1 MKQVTTLLK
10 KCPANN
16 FAKANMLFLLLMLA
30 LLQSTF
36 SQTGYIYV
44 HTRALSK
51 DLNQSFTF
59 SVAGSSP
66 VAGFTLL
73 DQDVNIEPT
82 DIGSSHGNGGGELW
96 VVTGATQ
103 GADGAVYHRAP
114 NSTTWNQVAGLTG
127 SAIDGADLGHFVIV
141 NSTGDGYVYN
151 GSSFIQIFNHTT
163 YNIKAVD
170 IANNASITSGIG
182 YTAVVDANGHV
193 WQYTGDYSTI
203 FTWTDIT
210 PVNNFN
216 KNFTRLD
223 INPST
228 NDIILTDASSNVTK
242 VNGAT
247 SAVSYYARTAG
258 TTATGGQDVA
268 VDGNGTM
275 YSIQRD
281 GQGMD
286 AVYRYN
292 GTTWIEE
299 PETGL
304 HYFLTAGDATQV
316 WVIKGFTASQSSSFS
331 NQSTIYTR
339 VGDGSATWLD
349 DERVQTTQN
358 GNSVMIPVAPG
369 TYVINEANVAN
380 WNLQGIT
387 VYDSTAGSMINVAS
401 NTVTVVVSAGQV
413 AHVLFINGLV
423 APTTVANDCGVNE
436 IIQNFGSGAS
446 GTRGAPLSG
455 LTDFHYYSNTSKN
468 TTPDGYYSL
477 SQNSSQWAN
486 SSLTD
491 HSGLA
496 GGYFMIINASYAP
509 NQFYKHRVTGLIPGT
524 TYVLSFWAAN
534 LSTTSPLQP
543 NILAGITD
551 TATGNILGSI
561 STGKLPTDNNW
572 HQYTFSFIATVTTG
586 DLFLQN
592 NAPGGFGNDL
602 AIDDIGFSGICSLL
616 PVTLVNF
623 NAQKQTDNVQ
633 LSWSTT
639 SQVNF
644 NHFEVERSADGTN
657 WGKIGTV
664 DGNDNTTLMKNY
676 TFTDEVPLNG
686 INYYRLKLIDNNGSM
701 MYSLVRTV
709 EFSASQW
716 TVSMYPNPV
725 STGGVVKIQSNEQL
739 QMIRVFDVN
748 GKLVLVENIA
758 ATELQGNA
766 SYTFNTNRLPQGMYM
781 VQMNNTNGK
790 VNNLKLLKKD

>member
-1 MKQVTTLLK
+1 MKHTSTLFK
-10 KCPANN
+10 SFANS
-16 FAKANMLFLLLMLA
+16 FATATFSLLLLMLIC
-30 LLQSTF
+30 LQTAY
-36 SQTGYIYV
+36 SQTGYLYV
-44 HTRALSK
+44 HTKALSK

-59 SVAGSSP
+59 SVSGTSP
-66 VAGFTLL
+66 VSGFTLL
-73 DQDVNIEPT
+73 DQDLNIEPT

-96 VVTGATQ
+96 IVAGATE

-114 NSTTWNQVAGLTG
+114 KSTTWNLVSGLNG

-141 NSTGDGYVYN
+141 NSIGDGYVYD
-151 GSSFIQIFNHTT
+151 GSSFIQIFNHAT
-163 YNIKAVD
+163 YNAKAVD
-170 IANNASITSGIG
+170 ISNNGSIVSGIG
-182 YTAVVDANGHV
+182 YTAIVDANGHI
-193 WQYTGDYSTI
+193 WQYTGDYSTT
-203 FTWTDIT
+203 FTWTDVT
-210 PVNNFN
+210 PATNSGGSF
-216 KNFTRLD
+216 KRLD
-223 INPST
+223 INPAT
-228 NDIILTDASSNVTK
+228 NDIILTDANSNVTK
-242 VNGAT
+242 VNAAAGT
-247 SAVSYYARTAG
+247 SVYYPRTAG
-258 TTATGGQDVA
+258 TTTSGGQDVA

-275 YSIQRD
+275 YSTERD
-281 GQGMD
+281 AQGMD

-292 GTTWIEE
+292 GSTWIEE

-331 NQSTIYTR
+331 NPSTIYTR

-358 GNSVMIPVAPG
+358 GNSVLIPVAPG
-369 TYVINEANVAN
+369 VYTITEANVAN

-387 VYDSTAGSMINVAS
+387 VYDSTAGSTQSVAT

-423 APTTVANDCGVNE
+423 APTTVLNNCGVND

-455 LTDFHYYSNTSKN
+455 LTDFHYYNNASKN

-477 SQNSSQWAN
+477 SQNSSQWGN
-486 SSLTD
+486 GGLTD
-491 HSGLA
+491 HTGLA

-509 NQFYKHRVTGLIPGT
+509 NQFYKHRITGLVPGT

-534 LSTTSPLQP
+534 LSPGSPLQP

-551 TATGNILGSI
+551 TSSGAVIGSV
-561 STGKLPTDNNW
+561 STGKLPTDNSW
-572 HQYTFSFIATVTTG
+572 HQYTFSFTATVTTG

-602 AIDDIGFSGICSLL
+602 AIDDIGFSGICTTL

-623 NAQKQTDNVQ
+623 NAQKQNDNVQ

-644 NHFEVERSADGTN
+644 NHFEVERSADGIT
-657 WGKIGTV
+657 WGQIGTV
-664 DGNDNTTLMKNY
+664 AGNDDATIMKNY
-676 TFTDEVPLNG
+676 IFTDEVPLNG
-686 INYYRLKLIDNNGSM
+686 INYYRLKLVDNNGSV

-709 EFSASQW
+709 DFNASQW

-725 STGGVVKIQSNEQL
+725 TTGGVVKIQSNETL
-739 QMIRVFDVN
+739 QMIRVFDIN

-766 SYTFNTNRLPQGMYM
+766 SYTLNTNRLTQGMYM
-781 VQMNNTNGK
+781 VQMINTNGK
-790 VNNLKLLKKD
+790 INNLKLLRRD